1 LTYVAQLSIAVIPEI
16 DCNDVV
22 TNVDELNRTD
32 SRARRKTGWLD
43 YWNAL
48 DEFGKIHGV
57 DLVDGINMDEDQN
70 TVYRENRFSVDF
82 EENPMFMRVKQGSL
96 FCDQDEFGEEL
107 DLRTAVDL
115 TVVDPAV
122 DHGVPFGLTDA
133 QLGVEADYFDFDGW
147 LGFVEETHR

>member
-1 LTYVAQLSIAVIPEI
+1 MLEVDVHIRKLASDHHLQVADDAVNVCLGSSAAPVGDLGRKLDGDGVAHVLLWFAVVAFDVIKMNEI
-16 DCNDVV
+16 MP
-22 TNVDELNRTD
+22 R
-32 SRARRKTGWLD
+32 
-43 YWNAL
+43 
-48 DEFGKIHGV
+48 
-57 DLVDGINMDEDQN
+57 
-70 TVYRENRFSVDF
+70 VYRENLFSVDF

-115 TVVDPAV
+115 AVVDPAV
-122 DHGVPFGLTDA
+122 HHGVPFGLTDA

>member
-1 LTYVAQLSIAVIPEI
+1 VIPEI

-57 DLVDGINMDEDQN
+57 DLVDVIKMN
-70 TVYRENRFSVDF
+70 
-82 EENPMFMRVKQGSL
+82 
-96 FCDQDEFGEEL
+96 
-107 DLRTAVDL
+107 
-115 TVVDPAV
+115 
-122 DHGVPFGLTDA
+122 
-133 QLGVEADYFDFDGW
+133 
-147 LGFVEETHR
+147 